1 MGAAVLAPSLI
12 NNLSFSM
19 RGKKTTSN
27 YLDSK
32 RGETEG
38 NLRKV

>member
-1 MGAAVLAPSLI
+1 
-12 NNLSFSM
+12 M

-32 RGETEG
+32 RGKTEG

>member
-1 MGAAVLAPSLI
+1 
-12 NNLSFSM
+12 M

>member
-1 MGAAVLAPSLI
+1 
-12 NNLSFSM
+12 M

-32 RGETEG
+32 RGEIEG

>member
-1 MGAAVLAPSLI
+1 
-12 NNLSFSM
+12 M

-38 NLRKV
+38 NLRKVSRTQMKN